1 MPSAMAFSVRQSYT
15 ANDVASLIPKF
26 WDSDSDIRFMS
37 LVDLCNI
44 LSAGPQTLLV
54 GDVHTAARVVD
65 CLIVL
70 LDDTNGDVQSQALKR
85 SVFIDIMAFSYFET
99 DSA

>member
-1 MPSAMAFSVRQSYT
+1 MAMASTTRQHYT
-15 ANDVASLIPKF
+15 PSDLSSLIPKF
-26 WDSDSDIRFMS
+26 ADSDSDIRFMS

-44 LSAGPQTLLV
+44 LNAGPHLI
-54 GDVHTAARVVD
+54 GDLNTTTRIVD

-85 SVFIDIMAFSYFET
+85 
-99 DSA
+99 